1 MNEIA
6 EPLVIAAAV
15 GSGLVGGVFFAFS
28 TFVMPALG
36 RLPAAQGTAA
46 MQSINVMAPTPVFM
60 TALFGTGLVCVLA
73 VIAAL
78 GADEEVQ
85 AGWVLAGAALYVLGN
100 LITTMLANVP
110 LNNRL
115 ARVEPGS
122 ADGNAVWNAFLT
134 RWTAWNHVRTV
145 TGLAGS
151 ALLVIAVA

>member
-1 MNEIA
+1 MSDIA

-36 RLPAAQGTAA
+36 RLSAAQGTAA

-60 TALFGTGLVCVLA
+60 TALFGTGLVSVLA

-78 GADEEVQ
+78 GADDEVRV
-85 AGWVLAGAALYVLGN
+85 GWVLAGAAVYVLGN
-100 LITTMLANVP
+100 LVTTMLANVP

-122 ADGNAVWNAFLT
+122 PDGDGVWNAYLT

-145 TGLAGS
+145 TGLAGC